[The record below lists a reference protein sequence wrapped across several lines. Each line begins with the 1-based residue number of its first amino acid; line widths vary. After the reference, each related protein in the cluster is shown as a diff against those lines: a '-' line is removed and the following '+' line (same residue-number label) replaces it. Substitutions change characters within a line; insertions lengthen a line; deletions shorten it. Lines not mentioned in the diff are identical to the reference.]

1 MSTVCT
7 YILKKGKNKGQPC
20 GIKCVVNTLLCKKHS
35 VDNDDNSSDNNNQ
48 NVETSQSNDENKNE
62 NKNENIIKS
71 KESIKSKETK
81 EKKEKK
87 VKEPKEKKE
96 KKEKEPKEKKEKE
109 IKEIKE
115 VSEKLNVYEKQKLQ
129 AKRNEY
135 SNYVLSNNLVV
146 HPVNKNIIGRQ
157 DVNKV
162 IELSIED
169 IEYCK
174 EHGLRYLQPSVLFF
188 SDSDVEK
195 KEVELLKTMI
205 KSQNDKDQNKTDDD
219 LDNYESDEEDEH
231 EHESENEE
239 DNDN

>member
-7 YILKKGKNKGQPC
+7 YILKKGKNKGQTC

-48 NVETSQSNDENKNE
+48 NVETLHSNNENENE
-62 NKNENIIKS
+62 NKNIIKS
-71 KESIKSKETK
+71 KEPKESIKSKEPK

-87 VKEPKEKKE
+87 VKEPKEKKVKE
-96 KKEKEPKEKKEKE
+96 IKEKNE
-109 IKEIKE
+109 KEIKE
-115 VSEKLNVYEKQKLQ
+115 VSEKLNVFDKQKLQ
-129 AKRNEY
+129 AKRNEH

-157 DVNKV
+157 DGDKV

-188 SDSDVEK
+188 ADSDVEK

-205 KSQNDKDQNKTDDD
+205 KSQNDKDNNKTDDD
-219 LDNYESDEEDEH
+219 LDNYESENEEDEH